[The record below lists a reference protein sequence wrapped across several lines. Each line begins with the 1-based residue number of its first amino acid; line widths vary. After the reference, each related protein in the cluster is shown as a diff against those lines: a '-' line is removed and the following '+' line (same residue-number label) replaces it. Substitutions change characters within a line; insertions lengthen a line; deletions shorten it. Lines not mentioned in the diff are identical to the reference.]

1 MGGSD
6 GSGGSGLVVHD
17 LSVGYGPVRA
27 LRQVSLEVPEGAVVT
42 VLGGNGAGKSTL
54 LRAVCRTLS
63 FHGGAVT
70 GGTVSLNGRR
80 LDGLSPDRVVA
91 AGVSQIPEGRRVFA
105 RMTVAD
111 NLRAGALG
119 ATEGRTGRATALRR
133 VHELFPVLA
142 DRAQQRAGLLSGG
155 EQQMLAVGRG
165 LMATPRIL
173 LLDEPSLGLAPLMAE
188 RIADTVREI
197 NAQGTSILLV
207 EQNAALALRLASR
220 AYVLEVGEVTLS
232 GPADELAASDE
243 VRRRYLGV
251 VDEDAAADAEGARTT
266 HPALTRWKG

>member
-119 ATEGRTGRATALRR
+119 ATGA
-133 VHELFPVLA
+133 
-142 DRAQQRAGLLSGG
+142 
-155 EQQMLAVGRG
+155 
-165 LMATPRIL
+165 
-173 LLDEPSLGLAPLMAE
+173 
-188 RIADTVREI
+188 
-197 NAQGTSILLV
+197 
-207 EQNAALALRLASR
+207 
-220 AYVLEVGEVTLS
+220 
-232 GPADELAASDE
+232 GPAGPPPCAASTSCSPFSPTAPSSE
-243 VRRRYLGV
+243 PACCRAENSRCSRS
-251 VDEDAAADAEGARTT
+251 AAA
-266 HPALTRWKG
+266 